1 MSEWDDYIT
10 SRNRS
15 NIYNGIA
22 SEFDI
27 SEDTDLGKQY
37 VITSRG
43 VGKSIFGELF
53 KDKEE
58 SNMNKRNDYIDAL
71 KYAYAYDR
79 PMPLTI
85 KNVIFNDPATIVYW
99 SDGTKT
105 VVKRS
110 DEEKEFDKEKGLAM
124 AILKKIWEVKGT
136 GEGYYRRIFKKWIK
150 EEPKSCEETF
160 NYINRDIND
169 ILTFLGIVT
178 GKDDGNDS
186 ENEL

>member
-1 MSEWDDYIT
+1 MSEWSDYIT
-10 SRNRS
+10 GRNKS
-15 NIYNGIA
+15 NIYNGVA

-43 VGKSIFGELF
+43 CGKSIFGELF
-53 KDKEE
+53 KDKEK

-71 KYAYAYDR
+71 RYAYAYDR

-85 KNVIFNDPATIVYW
+85 KKVIFNDPATIVYW

-110 DEEKEFDKEKGLAM
+110 DEEKGFDREKGLAM

-150 EEPKSCEETF
+150 DDPENCEETF
-160 NYINRDIND
+160 NYIDPNINKA
-169 ILTFLGIVT
+169 ITFLGILM
-178 GKDDGNDS
+178 GKEDDGQGED
-186 ENEL
+186 